1 MNQLPAVVNKEEE
14 KDTDSSNNMGM
25 SSSHRNS
32 TSGAGTL
39 VGDNMALG
47 DDPFNGRINM
57 FNKKVKPGRQT
68 VDLDALQ
75 DRSDFRILDDEVS
88 ESNRG
93 SLVGGQ
99 CGASSSIKTPGFNAQ
114 K

>member
-1 MNQLPAVVNKEEE
+1 
-14 KDTDSSNNMGM
+14 MGM